1 MLTKEEFKRACAE
14 EIRVIRHIATKID
27 PAKLDWRPSQN
38 QRSTIELLRYLS
50 LCGAGPVQALLKDD
64 WGVIGEYQK
73 RAEALG
79 LEGFDAAMTSQQ
91 REIESLVDGVA
102 PSDLSTRQCKLP
114 WGVTLP
120 LGEALFNSALRFL
133 IAYRMQLF
141 LYAKQSG
148 ASELNTHNAWM
159 GIDQP
164 QPAST
169 E

>member
-1 MLTKEEFKRACAE
+1 MLTKEEFKQACGE

-50 LCGAGPVQALLKDD
+50 MCYVGPVKALLEDD
-64 WGVIGEYQK
+64 WSVIGKYQESADK
-73 RAEALG
+73 TG
-79 LEGFDAAMTSQQ
+79 LDGFDKAMANQE
-91 REIESLVDGVA
+91 REVSTLLESVA
-102 PSDLSTRQCKLP
+102 PGDLDTRQCKLP
-114 WGVTLP
+114 WGVTQP
-120 LGEALFNSALRFL
+120 LGEALFGAPLRFL

-148 ASELNTHNAWM
+148 ASELNTHNAWLGM
-159 GIDQP
+159 DQP

-169 E
+169 